1 MKCAAVL
8 LLVTLV
14 ASAQGAKGRP
24 PLLIYKPA
32 PEYTGE
38 ARQVHLEGD
47 VLLRAA
53 IGVDGIARDIRVTKP
68 LGRGLDGKAIECVRK
83 YRYVP
88 AFKEDGT
95 PIAVRANITIQFR
108 LENPK

>member
-14 ASAQGAKGRP
+14 ASAQWAKGRP

-38 ARQVHLEGD
+38 ARQVHLEGE

-53 IGVDGIARDIRVTKP
+53 IGVDGIARDILVTKP
-68 LGRGLDGKAIECVRK
+68 LGRGLDGKAIECVRNIGM
-83 YRYVP
+83 YRLSRKTEP
-88 AFKEDGT
+88 
-95 PIAVRANITIQFR
+95 R
-108 LENPK
+108 LPCGLTSPFNFG